1 MSELVDLSKLNAPK
15 VLEDLN
21 FETLLTE
28 RKAEFIALFPQ
39 EEQDFWRAR
48 LNLESE
54 PITKLLQ
61 EVVYLQLLERS
72 RINQAAQATMLAY
85 ATGSDLDVIAA
96 NFNVQRQIIQTED
109 NSVTPKILAI
119 LEDDTS
125 LRLRTQ
131 LAFEGLSVAGPRSAY
146 VFHALS
152 AHPEVADVSVISPE
166 PAQVT
171 VTILSRIGQ
180 GTASDQVL
188 NAVRKKLNDENIRP
202 IGDRVTVQSAVIHS
216 YNIRAKL
223 HLYRGPEYEPIK
235 AEALKKL
242 TAYTEEKR
250 RLGRDI
256 SLSGIYAALHLEGV
270 QRVELL
276 SPSADIV
283 LPSSKSAYCT
293 DIHLEVVTSDDY

>member
-1 MSELVDLSKLNAPK
+1 MSELVDLSKLEAPK

-21 FETLLTE
+21 FETLLAE
-28 RKAEFIALFPQ
+28 RKAEFIALYPP
-39 EEQDFWRAR
+39 EEQPFWQAR

-61 EVVYLQLLERS
+61 EAVYLQLLERS

-96 NFNVQRQIIQTED
+96 NYNVQRQVIQAED
-109 NSVTPKILAI
+109 NSVTPPIPAI
-119 LEDDTS
+119 LEDDTA

-152 AHPEVADVSVISPE
+152 AHPEVADVSVVSPE

-180 GTASDQVL
+180 GTASEAVL
-188 NAVRKKLNDENIRP
+188 NAVREKLNDENTRP
-202 IGDRVTVQSAVIHS
+202 IGDRVTIQSAVINPYQIH
-216 YNIRAKL
+216 AKL

-235 AEALKKL
+235 AETLKKL

-276 SPSADIV
+276 SPTTDIV
-283 LPSSKSAYCT
+283 LPSSKSGYCT
-293 DIHLEVVTSDDY
+293 NINIEIVTSDDY